1 MMQGFLSRQRASRA
15 LLLGVALGVS
25 SGCAGYQLG
34 TESLYRPDIETVHV
48 PVFES
53 NSFRAD
59 LGQRLTEAV
68 AKEIELKTPYKV
80 VGDAN
85 ADTVLTGRIVGDDK
99 RPLAMNRGDFP
110 INTSVDLRL
119 QVAWQDRRGNL
130 IGRPASIPLFPSLL
144 TVSESSRF
152 VPQGGQSITTAQFE
166 AVDRLAQQIVAQME
180 MPW

>member
-1 MMQGFLSRQRASRA
+1 MTNGILSRQRSSLA
-15 LLLGVALGVS
+15 LLLGVMLGMC

-34 TESLYRPDIETVHV
+34 TQSLYRPDIETVHV

-53 NSFRAD
+53 GSFRAG

-85 ADTVLTGRIVGDDK
+85 ADTVLTGRIVTDQK
-99 RPLAMNRGDFP
+99 RPVAMNRGDFP
-110 INTSVDLRL
+110 INTSVDFKL

-130 IGRPASIPLFPSLL
+130 IGQPASIPLFPSLL

-152 VPQGGQSITTAQFE
+152 VPQGGQSITTAQF
-166 AVDRLAQQIVAQME
+166 AAIDQLAQQIVARME